1 MNRFFIFLPN
11 CNTKKYLTTLS
22 KGLNLSFEGGL
33 EHCATWS
40 RAWFKEQSKVAMAGQ
55 AKPLPFD
62 CSGME
67 VPAPMKLGRPMASY
81 YIQSKHEKGATKVHL
96 SSSHKSI
103 MSCHYC
109 KH

>member
-1 MNRFFIFLPN
+1 M
-11 CNTKKYLTTLS
+11 
-22 KGLNLSFEGGL
+22 SFEWCL
-33 EHCATWS
+33 EHCAAWH

-109 KH
+109 KHSTLPAMYRELALPWLGWLWYLL

>member
-1 MNRFFIFLPN
+1 
-11 CNTKKYLTTLS
+11 
-22 KGLNLSFEGGL
+22 
-33 EHCATWS
+33 
-40 RAWFKEQSKVAMAGQ
+40 MAGQ

-103 MSCHYC
+103 MSCHYSPDSFNGLAELDGIKLPYLFILPASLLAC
-109 KH
+109 IFKASDIKLPEI